1 MKGRITSATNELVYL
16 ANFLVE
22 YERGGKRGGGG
33 TKKQHKAGIAGHTT
47 GETALPK
54 ELRYDVF
61 SPSIV

>member
-22 YERGGKRGGGG
+22 YERGAGG